1 MNNTIPNITL
11 IKAGAG
17 AGKTYNIQST
27 LADWI
32 QQGSVKADKVL
43 AVTFTNAAASEM
55 RQRIKLALL
64 NAGQTEQAALLQQSV
79 ITTIHSFGLKVLE
92 RFAFEEG
99 LSPSPSQLDENE
111 EEFLLAEVL
120 SELQEVVNLI
130 DNAEKFGYKET
141 YIGDEFQSK
150 HQLIQKTVLR
160 VNQTLRSIGKDTLE
174 NNSQNIADL
183 INSIV
188 VQAKQALSNVYG
200 TVGDEQSINNA
211 LISAV
216 SNARKLLPP
225 SEKLMDDWGK
235 GNNDLVN
242 ALFRINLENVTEDW
256 SKWVKLQTLGAPTKI
271 YGSKSK
277 PGNEEHIDLVEAILA
292 AANGLSKHPR
302 PLQEAQEH
310 IELLLNAALSASQ
323 RYQDNKREAGLV
335 DYADMVGLAYSI
347 LHNDSWLTEMAEEFD
362 CLIIDE
368 FQDTNP
374 LQFALLYRLHKKGV
388 PVFVVGDLKQAIM
401 GFQGADS
408 RLFARLLKQYAST
421 LNAVQELP
429 NNWRSTAELMTFIN
443 AMGQQLYGAEYSALT
458 PMVTTKSDLQP
469 VRIFEFSPDN
479 WNMSSGN
486 KARYLREGYQMI
498 ANKIVNLLNPVNGKH
513 TQVIDKH
520 TGKKRNI
527 RPADIAVLAKSNS
540 NLIRF
545 AEVLRNNGVNV
556 QMQQEGFLECPA
568 VTLLLDA
575 LQAVNNTND
584 QFAWTSLITSP
595 LLTAKPAEEL
605 SGILQSALETL
616 QDPEQPAW
624 QSFKHSLKEDLSKAC
639 KGVIQKPLVAQFQA
653 IIDALDFLE
662 VVKAFPEHAQYRT
675 NTLKL
680 MQLAEQ
686 FEQQSELSLNA
697 LGIVGKHGLSFQA
710 WLAKAST
717 LVKHQPL
724 ANPVATDAVVLS
736 TWHRSKG
743 LEWPVVVVLQAE
755 DVPTVRLPSI
765 AVEYQDSADEDA
777 ADLLENSSVQIL
789 TSFADKD
796 VKQRMVDERQ
806 TEADDT
812 AKNLYYVALTRAR
825 EQLIVPVLESKPKKG
840 DGESDKSGML
850 YQFLLP
856 VVDKLTADGKTDI
869 ATIESM
875 NATKD
880 DVTAVMLEKAAAETC
895 IQIKPA
901 ADEQASVKPVVHTI
915 TPSQH
920 SESPA
925 DAALTEALTQQSLIL
940 PEAQQHPYQ
949 PAFDLDSLGYA
960 GPANELGTWM
970 HRIYQVYLLKPEL
983 MPRALAMQPCMVT
996 DEAVQHAIEQH
1007 LQGFKKSLEALCGG
1021 IRNLY
1026 SEVPVTGLNKQGQVI
1041 SGVIDLLVED
1051 TNGSWW
1057 IVDHKTDK
1065 EAISKGYWEQLE
1077 AYRGILKSKLK
1088 VEGYVLHWMR
1098 YGEMS
1103 VIRFGSALYD

>member
-1 MNNTIPNITL
+1 MSNAIPNITL

-17 AGKTYNIQST
+17 AGKTHKIQST
-27 LADWI
+27 LTEWI
-32 QQGSVKADKVL
+32 EKDKVKADRVL

-64 NAGQTEQAALLQQSV
+64 NSGQTEQAALLQQSV

-130 DNAEKFGYKET
+130 DNAAQFGYT
-141 YIGDEFQSK
+141 GSTQGDEYK
-150 HQLIQKTVLR
+150 EKYQLIQKNVLR
-160 VNQTLRSIGKDTLE
+160 VIHTLRSIGKDTLE
-174 NNSQNIADL
+174 NNSQNIADQ

-200 TVGDEQSINNA
+200 AVGDEQSINNA

-225 SEKLMDDWGK
+225 SEKLMNDWGK

-277 PGNEEHIDLVEAILA
+277 PGNEEHIHLVEAILA

-310 IELLLNAALSASQ
+310 VELLLNAALSASQ

-347 LHNDSWLTEMAEEFD
+347 LHSDSWLTEIAEEFD

-374 LQFALLYRLHKKGV
+374 LQFALLYRLHEKGV

-408 RLFARLLKQYAST
+408 RLLARLLKQYANT
-421 LNAVQELP
+421 PNAVQELP

-443 AMGQQLYGAEYSALT
+443 AMGQQLYGTEYSALT

-469 VRIFEFSPDN
+469 VRVLNFDPEEWIASANAKSKKPC
-479 WNMSSGN
+479 
-486 KARYLREGYQMI
+486 YTQEGYQMI
-498 ANKIVNLLNPVNGKH
+498 ANEIVSLHNPINGKH

-520 TGKKRNI
+520 TNEKRNI
-527 RPADIAVLAKSNS
+527 RPSDIAVLAKSNS
-540 NLIRF
+540 KLIRF
-545 AEVLRNNGVNV
+545 AEVLRSNGVNV

-624 QSFKHSLKEDLSKAC
+624 QSFKHPLKEELSKVC
-639 KGVIQKPLVAQFQA
+639 KGAIQKPLVAQFQA

-697 LGIVGKHGLSFQA
+697 LGIVGKHGQSFQA
-710 WLAKAST
+710 WLAKASA

-765 AVEYQDSADEDA
+765 AVEYKDSADEDA

-796 VKQRMVDERQ
+796 VKQRMVDDRQ

-840 DGESDKSGML
+840 DEESNKSGML
-850 YQFLLP
+850 YEFLLP

-869 ATIESM
+869 ATVESM
-875 NATKD
+875 NATKNV
-880 DVTAVMLEKAAAETC
+880 VTAVMLEKAAAETY
-895 IQIKPA
+895 IQIKL
-901 ADEQASVKPVVHTI
+901 ADGEQASVKPVAHTI

-925 DAALTEALTQQSLIL
+925 NIKLT
-940 PEAQQHPYQ
+940 EAQQHSYQ
-949 PAFDLDSLGYA
+949 PAFNLDNLGYT

-970 HRIYQVYLLKPEL
+970 HRIYQVCLLKPEL
-983 MPRALAMQPCMVT
+983 LARALVMQPCVVT

-1007 LQGFKKSLEALCGG
+1007 VQGFKESLEALCGG
-1021 IRNLY
+1021 IKNLY

-1057 IVDHKTDK
+1057 IIDHKTDQ

-1077 AYRGILKSKLK
+1077 AYRQILA
-1088 VEGYVLHWMR
+1088 EGREVAGVVLNW
-1098 YGEMS
+1098 
-1103 VIRFGSALYD
+1103 IRHGAMNVRN

>member
-1 MNNTIPNITL
+1 MSNAIPNITL

-17 AGKTYNIQST
+17 AGKTHKIQST
-27 LADWI
+27 LTEWI
-32 QQGSVKADKVL
+32 EKDKVKADRIL

-64 NAGQTEQAALLQQSV
+64 NSGQTEQAALLQQSV

-130 DNAEKFGYKET
+130 DSAEKFGYKET

-174 NNSQNIADL
+174 NNSQHIADQ

-200 TVGDEQSINNA
+200 AVGDEQSINNA

-216 SNARKLLPP
+216 RNVRVAFPEKSELAAMWGTNKP
-225 SEKLMDDWGK
+225 SRAFVESLYKID
-235 GNNDLVN
+235 
-242 ALFRINLENVTEDW
+242 LENITSDW
-256 SKWVKLQTLGAPTKI
+256 THWLNLQRFEPAPGI
-271 YGSKSK
+271 YGTAKK
-277 PGNEEHIDLVEAILA
+277 PVTPESIALAEAVWDA
-292 AANGLSKHPR
+292 SSQLSKHPH
-302 PLQEAQEH
+302 PLTEAQAH

-374 LQFALLYRLHKKGV
+374 LQFALLYRLHEKGV

-408 RLFARLLKQYAST
+408 RLFARLLKQYTST
-421 LNAVQELP
+421 PNAVQELP

-443 AMGQQLYGAEYSALT
+443 AMGQQLYGTEYSALT
-458 PMVTTKSDLQP
+458 PKNGPQSDLQP
-469 VRIFEFSPDN
+469 VRVLNFDPEKWITSANAKSQKPC
-479 WNMSSGN
+479 
-486 KARYLREGYQMI
+486 YTQEGFQII
-498 ANKIVNLLNPVNGKH
+498 ANEIVNLLNPVNGKH

-520 TGKKRNI
+520 TDEKRNI
-527 RPADIAVLAKSNS
+527 RPSDIAVLAKSNS
-540 NLIRF
+540 KLIRF
-545 AEVLRNNGVNV
+545 AEVLRSNGVNV

-584 QFAWTSLITSP
+584 QFAWASLITSP
-595 LLTAKPAEEL
+595 LLTDKPAEEL

-624 QSFKHSLKEDLSKAC
+624 QSFKHPLKEELSKVC
-639 KGVIQKPLVAQFQA
+639 KGAIQKPLVAQFQA

-662 VVKAFPEHAQYRT
+662 VVKAFPENAQYRT

-710 WLAKAST
+710 WLTKASA

-765 AVEYQDSADEDA
+765 AVEYKDSADEDA

-789 TSFADKD
+789 ISFADKD
-796 VKQRMVDERQ
+796 VKQRMVDDRQ

-856 VVDKLTADGKTDI
+856 VVDKLTSDGKTDI

-875 NATKD
+875 NATKN

-895 IQIKPA
+895 IQIKLA
-901 ADEQASVKPVVHTI
+901 ADEQASVKPVAHTI

-925 DAALTEALTQQSLIL
+925 NIKLT
-940 PEAQQHPYQ
+940 EAQQHSYQ
-949 PAFDLDSLGYA
+949 PAFNLDNLGYT

-970 HRIYQVYLLKPEL
+970 HRIYQVCLLKPEL
-983 MPRALAMQPCMVT
+983 LARALVMQPCVVT
-996 DEAVQHAIEQH
+996 DEVVQHAIEQH
-1007 LQGFKKSLEALCGG
+1007 VQGFKESLEALCGG
-1021 IRNLY
+1021 IKNIY

-1057 IVDHKTDK
+1057 IIDHKTDQ
-1065 EAISKGYWEQLE
+1065 EAISEGYWEQLE
-1077 AYRGILKSKLK
+1077 AYRQILA
-1088 VEGYVLHWMR
+1088 EGREVAGVVLNWIRH
-1098 YGEMS
+1098 GNMS
-1103 VIRFGSALYD
+1103 VRN